1 MSRFFFHLVDSH
13 RRLDDHNGSEF
24 DTLEDAK
31 RAARVSA
38 RDLLVE
44 DILEDHDPDG
54 RRYEITDADGHL
66 METIRF
72 SDLLPPQLKT

>member
-1 MSRFFFHLVDSH
+1 MTTCPNL
-13 RRLDDHNGSEF
+13 
-24 DTLEDAK
+24 AK